1 MRCTW
6 ASCQLCGRCEGPEDV
21 SDDEYEDRLE
31 TLKKE
36 YDRRV
41 EALTLPAEPD
51 IDPNDLF

>member
-1 MRCTW
+1 MDACTTRCGF
-6 ASCQLCGRCEGPEDV
+6 CGRCTAPWERED
-21 SDDEYEDRLE
+21 DEDRLE

-41 EALTLPAEPD
+41 EALTLPTEPD